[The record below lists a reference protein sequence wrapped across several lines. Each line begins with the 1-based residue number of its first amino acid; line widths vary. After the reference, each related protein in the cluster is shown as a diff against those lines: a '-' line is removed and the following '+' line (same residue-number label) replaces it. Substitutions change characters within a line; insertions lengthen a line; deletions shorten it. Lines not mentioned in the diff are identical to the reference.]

1 MKNIYLYAP
10 LFKRDTT
17 GGIRVWQMQSG
28 HEEDESI
35 AGHQVISGVLNG
47 KMVTSEWK
55 LCKPKNVG
63 KANAT
68 TAFSQAQ
75 AEVAALYTKKSET
88 GYFYDI
94 NDIDG
99 FEKTKP
105 MLAHD
110 YSDYPVDFK
119 TSTYS
124 QPKLDGGRCI
134 ARKDGLWTRTGKK
147 IVSCPHIEES
157 LVDFFNTHPE
167 KELDG
172 ELYNHNLRDDF
183 NKIMSLVR
191 KTKPTNED
199 IIESKNMVEF
209 HVYDCIMDELFSKRI
224 EFVNNNFKN
233 HMYVRCVST
242 TQVNNIAELDNLY
255 IEYLQN
261 GYEGQMVRKNT
272 KYEHKRTKN
281 LLKRKEFKTDEFP
294 VADVTEGQG
303 NWAGHIKQF
312 VLRLPSDVTFG
323 AGVRGDRDLLKQL
336 FLSKEKPDWATVRYF
351 TPTPDG
357 IPRFPVVVDW
367 GKGKRE
373 D

>member
-1 MKNIYLYAP
+1 MKNIIPYSP
-10 LFKRDTT
+10 LFKRDTN
-17 GGIRVWQMQSG
+17 GGIRVWQMQAG
-28 HEEDESI
+28 FDDENT

-55 LCKPKNVG
+55 LCKPKNIG
-63 KANAT
+63 KVNVT
-68 TAFSQAQ
+68 TALSQAE

-94 NDIDG
+94 GEIDG

-110 YSDYPVDFK
+110 YSDYPTNFSTD
-119 TSTYS
+119 TYS

-134 ARKDGLWTRTGKK
+134 ARSDGLWTRTGKR

-157 LVDFFNTHPE
+157 LVEFFAQNQVV
-167 KELDG
+167 ELDG

-191 KTKPTNED
+191 KTKPTDED
-199 IIESKNMVEF
+199 INESKNMVEF
-209 HVYDCIMDELFSKRI
+209 HVYDCIIDEVFSKRI
-224 EFVNNNFKN
+224 EFVNNNFSNNK
-233 HMYVRCVST
+233 YVRCVQT
-242 TQVNNIAELDNLY
+242 TKVNSIEELDNLY
-255 IEYLQN
+255 VQYLN
-261 GYEGQMVRKNT
+261 DGYEGQMIRKNT

-281 LLKRKEFKTDEFP
+281 LLKRKEFITDEFF
-294 VADVTEGQG
+294 VVDVTEGQG
-303 NWAGHIKQF
+303 NWSGHVKQF
-312 VLRLPSDVTFG
+312 VLQLKNGNTFG
-323 AGVRGDRDLLKQL
+323 AGVRGDRDLLKEL
-336 FLSKEKPDWATVRYF
+336 FLSKSKPDWATVRYF

-357 IPRFPVVVDW
+357 IPRFPVVLTW